1 MLRSLVILSVFAIP
15 LLSAQAADG
24 GNAFA
29 ALRTAQKV
37 APSGA
42 LVQMTG
48 TRGEPRP
55 SEWTILFSDPQARGG
70 VREVVVSGDV
80 VVSQRTPLRGFSGV
94 SSLPPVKLTQLNTDS
109 DAAFKIADQQARNQ
123 SIGFN
128 WIDYSLQSENV
139 SGAPVWTLKL
149 FDHMGAPVGTLKV
162 SAQDGSLIQPLEG
175 TPVVRHSSGDENSDG
190 PTRRLGG
197 VLGTAT
203 GIVERTAN
211 NVKNVTLRTVGTVQ
225 EVLTG
230 ERTIGPKDDDGNN
243 Q

>member
-1 MLRSLVILSVFAIP
+1 MLRGLVILSVFAMS
-15 LLSAQAADG
+15 LYSAQAAG
-24 GNAFA
+24 GGAFT

-37 APSGA
+37 APAGS

-48 TRGEPRP
+48 ARGEPRP
-55 SEWTILFSDPQARGG
+55 SEWTVLFSDPQARGG

-80 VVSQRTPLRGFSGV
+80 VVSQRTPLRGFSGI

-109 DAAFKIADQQARNQ
+109 DAAFNIANQQARSQ
-123 SIGFN
+123 DIGFN
-128 WIDYSLQSENV
+128 WIDYNLQSDNV
-139 SGAPVWTLKL
+139 SGAPIWTLKL

-162 SAQDGSLIQPLEG
+162 SAQDGSIIQPLEG
-175 TPVVRHSSGDENSDG
+175 TPVVRHSSPDGDSNG

-230 ERTIGPKDDDGNN
+230 ERTIGPKDDDNN
-243 Q
+243 N